1 MLFDEI
7 AELFNQ
13 ESHRAMARRTGLS
26 RGKVDS
32 LQHGCSVVLDAAFL
46 QALGAL
52 GYELRLQ
59 RIAPARGGA
68 RRPSRAGG
76 AGRGDAVVPRG
87 EKAAKPQRRR
97 ESARRGAKRRDGRE

>member
-13 ESHRAMARRTGLS
+13 ESHRVMARRTGLS

-32 LQHGCSVVLDAAFL
+32 LQHGCSFVLDAAFL
-46 QALGAL
+46 RALAAL

-59 RIAPARGGA
+59 RVAPPRGKD
-68 RRPSRAGG
+68 RRPSRAAG
-76 AGRGDAVVPRG
+76 AGKEGG
-87 EKAAKPQRRR
+87 R
-97 ESARRGAKRRDGRE
+97 ERAKREG